1 MPTNDE
7 RREVADG
14 LRRQVKRLG
23 PQMDAHEFAHYGADV
38 IDSDNEILR
47 WDQMMLRLA
56 DLIEPDE
63 RTCRVV
69 TEMRALSQT
78 QDMHTKS
85 CSSCGYVFGSEQ
97 HRQLLPGLGER
108 VAIKPVRIPKFC
120 PNCGAR
126 VVPDE

>member
-56 DLIEPDE
+56 DLIEPEE
-63 RTCRVV
+63 RTCRNISTVPCKF
-69 TEMRALSQT
+69 T
-78 QDMHTKS
+78 
-85 CSSCGYVFGSEQ
+85 CSECHQSWREAKGNGAFAY
-97 HRQLLPGLGER
+97 
-108 VAIKPVRIPKFC
+108 C
-120 PNCGAR
+120 PCCGAM
-126 VVPDE
+126 VMDK

>member
-56 DLIEPDE
+56 DLIEPEE
-63 RTCRVV
+63 RTCRVIMKWDGLDGRDPV
-69 TEMRALSQT
+69 
-78 QDMHTKS
+78 
-85 CSSCGYVFGSEQ
+85 CSECGTYFDDKKWHEQ
-97 HRQLLPGLGER
+97 
-108 VAIKPVRIPKFC
+108 KFC
-120 PNCGAR
+120 PNCGAK
-126 VVPDE
+126 VVQQ